1 MLQKRNWLNIIVN
14 LCSLLLAA
22 IFIFSGFTKAVDPV
36 GGAIKI
42 GDYLIAFGLN
52 TIGHETSLA
61 VLSVVESTFEFLLGV
76 HLLLGIRR
84 KITTISTLVLMIF
97 MTGLTLYI
105 AVTNIVSDCGCF
117 GEAIHLSNTAT
128 FLKNLVLLLAA
139 ICIAF
144 FPQKINSLISYK
156 HQWIAQAYSLTFV
169 LLVSLY
175 SYHYLPIVDYRPY
188 HVGQNIPQA
197 MSIPSDAKAPVFET
211 IFTLEKNGVKK
222 QFTLENYPDSTWT
235 FVDSKTTMIE
245 AGFQPEV
252 KDFALYSFSGDEV
265 TNTILDERNYAFWLI
280 LPRIENSDTGV
291 IDAIEDIYD
300 YCLRYGY
307 RLYGFTA
314 SDSVKISDWLHA
326 TGISFPFYN
335 ADDVV
340 LKTMVRSNP
349 GLLLV
354 KKGII
359 LNKWSKNDLPDESK
373 LTAALQKL
381 SLTYGKGS
389 YGLKHTLKY
398 IILFLIPLIIIIFA
412 SKTQNRRRL
421 VIKSA
426 KAGVDKELTKNKI
439 Q

>member
-1 MLQKRNWLNIIVN
+1 MLQKRNYLNIIVN
-14 LCSLLLAA
+14 ICSLLLAA

-42 GDYLIAFGLN
+42 GDYLMAFGLN
-52 TIGHETSLA
+52 PIGHETSLA
-61 VLSVVESTFEFLLGV
+61 VLSVVESTLEFLLGV

-117 GEAIHLSNTAT
+117 GEAIHLSNTET
-128 FLKNLVLLLAA
+128 FLKNLVLLLEA
-139 ICIAF
+139 ICITV
-144 FPQKINSLISYK
+144 FPQKINTLISYK

-265 TNTILDERNYAFWLI
+265 TNTILNEKNFAFWLV
-280 LPRIENSDTGV
+280 LPRIENS
-291 IDAIEDIYD
+291 
-300 YCLRYGY
+300 LRYGY

-326 TGISFPFYN
+326 AGISFPFYN

-359 LNKWSKNDLPDESK
+359 VNKWSKNDLPDESK

-412 SKTQNRRRL
+412 SKTRNRRFI
-421 VIKSA
+421 IKA
-426 KAGVDKELTKNKI
+426 QK
-439 Q
+439 

>member
-1 MLQKRNWLNIIVN
+1 MLQKRKYLNVIVN
-14 LCSLLLAA
+14 FCSLLLAA
-22 IFIFSGFTKAVDPV
+22 IFIFSGFTKAVDPI

-42 GDYLIAFGLN
+42 GDYLTAFGLN

-61 VLSVVESTFEFLLGV
+61 VLSVIESTFEFLLGV

-84 KITTISTLVLMIF
+84 KITSISTFVLMIF
-97 MTGLTLYI
+97 MTLLTLYI
-105 AVTNIVSDCGCF
+105 AVTDIVRDCGCF
-117 GEAIHLSNTAT
+117 GDAIHLSNTAT

-139 ICIAF
+139 ICVMI
-144 FPQKINSLISYK
+144 FPQKIHPLISYK
-156 HQWIAQAYSLTFV
+156 HQWIAQVYSLMFV

-188 HVGQNIPQA
+188 HVGQDISKA
-197 MSIPSDAKAPVFET
+197 MTIPSDAKAPVFET
-211 IFTLEKNGVKK
+211 TFTLEKNGVKK

-245 AGFQPEV
+245 AGFQPEI
-252 KDFALYSFSGDEV
+252 KDFALYTFSGDEM
-265 TNTILDERNYAFWLI
+265 TNSILNEKNYAFWLV
-280 LPRIENSDTGV
+280 LPRIENTDTGV

-307 RLYGFTA
+307 KLYGFTA
-314 SDSVKISDWLHA
+314 SDSAKISDWLHA

-335 ADDVV
+335 ADDIV

-359 LNKWSKNDLPDESK
+359 LNKWSKNNLPDESK

-398 IILFLIPLIIIIFA
+398 IIVFLIPLIIIIFA
-412 SKTQNRRRL
+412 SKTRNRRF
-421 VIKSA
+421 IKSTNV
-426 KAGVDKELTKNKI
+426 GVDKEHTKNKI